1 VARTSVFGLIERLG
15 HVSRT
20 GMDKTFNNG
29 IRVRA
34 EVVAAAR
41 ADRVLDHLR
50 QRRVSARRIGVVAR
64 GTRGLT
70 FVRAIH
76 RPLALGVL
84 LSGSG
89 TNLQALIDAIAA
101 GRLHARIAVVVSNIP
116 EALGVERARR
126 HGLPTVVVAHR
137 DAPSRE
143 AYDARL
149 VEILRTHAVTL
160 VALAGFMRL
169 VSPVLLAAYPSRVLN
184 VHPALL
190 PAFPGLHAER
200 QALAHGARI
209 TGVTVHFVDEE
220 TDHGPILAQAAVPIL
235 PDDTEATLHARIQRE
250 EHRLY
255 PFAIQLIAEGRVRVD
270 GRRVEI
276 TGGMRAPV
284 GALANPEP
292 PTA

>member
-1 VARTSVFGLIERLG
+1 MPE
-15 HVSRT
+15 
-20 GMDKTFNNG
+20 
-29 IRVRA
+29 
-34 EVVAAAR
+34 
-41 ADRVLDHLR
+41 
-50 QRRVSARRIGVVAR
+50 
-64 GTRGLT
+64 
-70 FVRAIH
+70 
-76 RPLALGVL
+76 PLALGVL

-89 TNLQALIDAIAA
+89 TNLQALIDAIGAR
-101 GRLHARIAVVVSNIP
+101 RLDARIAVVVSNVP
-116 EALGVERARR
+116 DALGIERARR
-126 HGLPTVVVAHR
+126 HDLTTISLPHR

-149 VEILRTHAVTL
+149 VEVLRTHQVEL
-160 VALAGFMRL
+160 VVLAGFMRL
-169 VSPVLLAAYPSRVLN
+169 VTPVLLAAFPQRVLN

-235 PDDTEATLHARIQRE
+235 PDDTEQTLHARVQCQ
-250 EHRLY
+250 EHRLFPY
-255 PFAIQLIAEGRVRVD
+255 AIQLIAEGRVRID

-276 TGGMRAPV
+276 AGATSARDA
-284 GALANPEP
+284 ALANPEP